1 MEPAPQ
7 SRAPETAPACP
18 FAQRR
23 PVKPPPRPEK
33 VGLRDVLRLVRQDI
47 LAVQPRRLFHAW
59 MAEFRSPF
67 FTSYLCNDPDLV
79 DLVLTRRPHDFP
91 KSLRLF
97 EGLTPLLGHSIF
109 ITNGPEWERQ
119 RRIIDPAFDG
129 GRTKEVLPAMWDAAA
144 SMVER
149 MRPFADGRP
158 VDVEGQASH
167 AALDVIFRTLFSIP
181 VEDATANAVFD
192 AFRAHQASRP
202 MVNTGTLFSL
212 PRWLPKLRFG
222 ATTKTAKQIRGFI
235 ASLVEAR
242 AAEIAAGTAPDDLAT
257 RIMTT
262 PDPVDGKCFTPA
274 EMVDQV
280 GIFLLAGHETGAAAL
295 AWSLYLM
302 ALFPEWQEKLAAE
315 AQEVIDAEK
324 IYASS
329 VSRLKLARAVFRES
343 MRLYPPVPMY
353 LRETVQEEELRG
365 RKVAKGSLI
374 VVSPWHL
381 HRHERIWKDPDDFD
395 PTRWDRPEGR
405 ESARLSYIPFS
416 AGPRV
421 CPGAGFAMAEGPLLL
436 AMVLRSY
443 RVEMVEGR
451 EPMPVAQ
458 LTVRGRDGIWL
469 RLTPRAAVAPVQSGA
484 SIAAMEEA

>member
-1 MEPAPQ
+1 MEPATE
-7 SRAPETAPACP
+7 SRAPQCP
-18 FAQRR
+18 FAHRR

-33 VGLRDVLRLVRQDI
+33 VGPREFLRLVRLDI
-47 LAVQPRRLFHAW
+47 LAVQPQRLFRAW

-79 DLVLTRRPHDFP
+79 DLVLTRRPRDFP

-129 GRTKEVLPAMWDAAA
+129 GRTKEVIPAMWDAAA

-158 VDVEGQASH
+158 LDVEGQASH

-181 VEDATANAVFD
+181 VEHATANAVFD

-222 ATTKTAKQIRGFI
+222 ATTKTARQIRGFI
-235 ASLVEAR
+235 SSLVEAR

-262 PDPVDGKCFTPA
+262 PDPVDGKCFSPG

-315 AQEVIDAEK
+315 ALEVIDAEK

-329 VSRLKLARAVFRES
+329 VPRLKLARAVFRES

-353 LRETVQEEELRG
+353 LRETVQEEEFRG

-395 PTRWDRPEGR
+395 PTRWDTPEGR
-405 ESARLSYIPFS
+405 ESSRLSYIPFS

-436 AMVLRSY
+436 AMMLRSY
-443 RVEMVEGR
+443 RVELVEGR

-469 RLTPRAAVAPVQSGA
+469 KLTPREGVAPVHSSA
-484 SIAAMEEA
+484 KVAEMEEA

>member
-1 MEPAPQ
+1 MKDATRGDDSPEMTAAPQ
-7 SRAPETAPACP
+7 CP
-18 FAQRR
+18 FAR
-23 PVKPPPRPEK
+23 PRPAK
-33 VGLRDVLRLVRQDI
+33 PAPRPDRVGFREFLRLIRQDI
-47 LAVQPRRLFHAW
+47 LAVQPQRLFSAW
-59 MAEFRSPF
+59 MAEYRSPF

-79 DLVLTRRPHDFP
+79 DLVLTRRPEDFP

-129 GRTKEVLPAMWDAAA
+129 GRTKDVLPAMWDAALSA
-144 SMVER
+144 VER
-149 MRPFADGRP
+149 LRPLADGRP

-167 AALDVIFRTLFSIP
+167 VALDVIFRTMFSIP
-181 VEDATANAVFD
+181 VENAAANAVFE

-235 ASLVEAR
+235 TSLVEAR
-242 AAEIAAGTAPDDLAT
+242 TAEIAAGTAPDDLAT

-262 PDPVDGKCFTPA
+262 PDPVDGKCFTPG

-302 ALFPEWQEKLAAE
+302 ALFPDWQERLAAE
-315 AQEVIDAEK
+315 AQAVIDPET

-329 VSRLKLARAVFRES
+329 VSRLKLCRAVFRES

-353 LRETVQEEELRG
+353 LRETVQEETFRG
-365 RKVAKGSLI
+365 RKVAKGSLV

-381 HRHERIWKDPDDFD
+381 HRHERIWKDPDEFD
-395 PTRWDRPEGR
+395 PTRWDTPEGR
-405 ESARLSYIPFS
+405 ESSRLSYVPFS

-436 AMVLRSY
+436 GMILRNY
-443 RVEMVEGR
+443 RVALVEGR

-469 RLTPRAAVAPVQSGA
+469 RLTPRETPGA
-484 SIAAMEEA
+484 